1 MTDNGHIVIEVSLF
15 EAALLKKLRK
25 FHFGTMTI
33 HKIKG
38 EPRRVE
44 IGTSEMLDD
53 REGSSLAI
61 K

>member
-1 MTDNGHIVIEVSLF
+1 MPTNNHIVIEVTLF
-15 EAALLKKLRK
+15 EAALLKKLRS
-25 FHFGTMTI
+25 FEFGTITI

-44 IGTSEMLDD
+44 VGTSEMLDD